1 MELKLS
7 TNSTTSTK
15 TKEIQEPQID
25 KQLREI
31 NELALSTTKDI
42 NYTYNQSS
50 NTFHLNYYK
59 DKYFSINNFDFGYLE
74 FKRFLKN
81 LIHSE
86 KS

>member
-1 MELKLS
+1 MELKL
-7 TNSTTSTK
+7 NTK
-15 TKEIQEPQID
+15 NNNQIKEVQESQID

-50 NTFHLNYYK
+50 NIFHLNYYK

-81 LIHSE
+81 LM
-86 KS
+86 K